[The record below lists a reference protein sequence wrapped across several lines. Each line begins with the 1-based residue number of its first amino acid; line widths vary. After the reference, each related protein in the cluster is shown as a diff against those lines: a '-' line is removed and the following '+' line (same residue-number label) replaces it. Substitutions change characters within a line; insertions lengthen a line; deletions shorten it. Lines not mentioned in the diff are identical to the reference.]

1 MKCPR
6 RGDSTRPARIRWP
19 RQELLVGLLGH
30 GALGHGGLGD
40 GARGEE
46 RLAVGP
52 EMDKAAGGH

>member
-1 MKCPR
+1 MSAAGR
-6 RGDSTRPARIRWP
+6 LDAASTNSMP

-30 GALGHGGLGD
+30 GGLGH

-46 RLAVGP
+46 RLAVDP